1 MPEKV
6 LCADFGVS
14 RTPLRE
20 VLKMLSVK
28 GLVSLPPDRGASVV
42 CITQQE
48 AEDLILLLG
57 TMESHAS
64 ELACIRIDAAR
75 ITHIKNCTGNCWKII
90 VPAASKSARA
100 ADALIVFEDPWRGG
114 G

>member
-6 LCADFGVS
+6 LCAGFGVS

-57 TMESHAS
+57 TMKSHAS

-75 ITHIKNCTGNCWKII
+75 ITHIKKLHGQLLENH
-90 VPAASKSARA
+90 RA
-100 ADALIVFEDPWRGG
+100 GSEQERPGR
-114 G
+114 